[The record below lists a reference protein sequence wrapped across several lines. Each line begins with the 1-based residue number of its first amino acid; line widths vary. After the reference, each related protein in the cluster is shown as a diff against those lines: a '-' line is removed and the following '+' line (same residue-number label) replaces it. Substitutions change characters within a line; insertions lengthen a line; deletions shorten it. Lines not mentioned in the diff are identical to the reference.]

1 MSRRP
6 LRFTE
11 ADLRRAKK
19 VAGTDMAVE
28 VLPDGTIRLS
38 PLRGAGLEGQETAIF
53 DPREPMVF

>member
-19 VAGTDMAVE
+19 VAGPDMAVE
-28 VLPDGTIRLS
+28 ILPDGTIRLVPAS
-38 PLRGAGLEGQETAIF
+38 HVARDRAENDQFASAPTQ
-53 DPREPMVF
+53 VF